1 MVEGRSPA
9 CPERTEEG
17 LPPGGSGSYAGRK
30 DFEGVN
36 TKVLN
41 KFSKLH
47 CSCVQ
52 DRYLFDTTMKS
63 RFLEKVDL
71 N

>member
-30 DFEGVN
+30 LDFTPSLNGSVT
-36 TKVLN
+36 TK
-41 KFSKLH
+41 
-47 CSCVQ
+47 
-52 DRYLFDTTMKS
+52 R
-63 RFLEKVDL
+63 
-71 N
+71 